1 MLPMR
6 SRAPQLKVVMLLC
19 ESVHNACKDFA
30 GELGCSLSMGAASR
44 RPPYKITGYL
54 GPMAERPP
62 NSKVFEKSGGY
73 EKLKSYQVAELVLD
87 ITVRFVKRYIEP
99 GSRTNDQM
107 VQAARSGS
115 RNITEGSVFSATS
128 KKLEMNLT
136 NVAKASLE
144 ELKKDYTAFL
154 RHNKLKQRFTDVDTV
169 ARWGRDVH
177 TRFPE
182 RSTPE
187 IAGNIGF
194 ILANVAFGLSD
205 RQLQSLGRKFEEN
218 GGFSERL
225 YKVRTDVRKQQPGKD
240 QKK

>member
-1 MLPMR
+1 
-6 SRAPQLKVVMLLC
+6 MLLC

-62 NSKVFEKSGGY
+62 NSKVFGKSGGY

-154 RHNKLKQRFTDVDTV
+154 RHNKLKQWGSNDPIRQELVDKRFTDVDTV

>member
-1 MLPMR
+1 M
-6 SRAPQLKVVMLLC
+6 
-19 ESVHNACKDFA
+19 E
-30 GELGCSLSMGAASR
+30 
-44 RPPYKITGYL
+44 
-54 GPMAERPP
+54 ERPP
-62 NSKVFEKSGGY
+62 NSKVFGKSGGY

-136 NVAKASLE
+136 NVAKASLA
-144 ELKKDYTAFL
+144 ELKKDYAAFL
-154 RHNKLKQRFTDVDTV
+154 RHNKLKQWGSDDPVRQELVDKRFADADAV

-177 TRFPE
+177 ARFPE

-205 RQLQSLGRKFEEN
+205 RQLQSLGRDFEQN

-225 YKVRTDVRKQQPGKD
+225 YNTISHYRSTQRCAAIFSQDDPRRSSRSRSYGTTSSEK
-240 QKK
+240 